1 LSGGKA
7 SPEIE
12 NEAFMSKFG
21 IGQPVR
27 RVEDQRFLTGTG
39 RYVDDINLPHQARG
53 ALVLSPHAHARVKGV
68 DVSKALAAPGVL
80 CVLTGADVIAEKF
93 GGLPPQAMPEDMGG
107 PKGYRTFRPILGTE
121 KVRFVGDRVA
131 FVVAETEAQ
140 ARDAAEL
147 VAVDYEP
154 LPAVVDAEEAAQDGA
169 PKVWDDAANNIAFPL
184 MIGNK
189 DATDAAFAKAHHI
202 VSLRLV
208 NNRLS
213 ANAIEPRGAIGDY
226 HHGDDSYTLY
236 TSTQNPHGVR
246 SVIAQAIFKIP
257 ETRIRVIANDVGGGF
272 GMKGDTYPEEALV
285 LWASRRCRRPVK
297 WIPSRSESLQNDDHG
312 RDQVVYG
319 EMAFDENGKILA
331 MRSRAVNGVGACVT
345 GAALVPV
352 LYALKLAPNA
362 YRIPAIYVSTR
373 AVFTN
378 TTPTAPYRG
387 AGRPEAVYLAERL
400 MDQAAVELGIDPVE
414 IRRRNLIPPD
424 AMPYANGTGFVYD
437 SGEFEKAMER
447 CVELADWKGF
457 DARRRASEAQG
468 KRRGRAITY
477 YIEDCGVFNDRMELR
492 FDPSG
497 HLTIVAG
504 TFSHGQ
510 GHATAFAQMVT
521 EWLGVPFEHIRFVQG
536 DTHHVSFGRGT
547 YASRSVMIGGGA
559 LKAAADAIIER
570 AKPLA
575 AHLMEAAAGD
585 VEFKEG
591 RFHIK
596 GTDRSTHLTDVAKAF
611 YRPVGLPTHFGIG
624 LEASGSAATDP
635 PNFPNGCHICEVEVD
650 PETGT
655 VAIDRY
661 TVVDD
666 VGVVINPLICEGQV
680 QGGLAQG
687 IGQAL
692 LENVV
697 YDRDSGQLVT
707 GTFSDYGMPRSDD
720 VPATE
725 MDFHNVPCKT
735 NPLGVKSI
743 GEAGSVGAPPTVIN
757 AILDALRPLGV
768 KHIDMPA
775 TPLRVWEAVRAA
787 KAA

>member
-1 LSGGKA
+1 
-7 SPEIE
+7 
-12 NEAFMSKFG
+12 MSKFG

-39 RYVDDINLPHQARG
+39 RYVDDINLPHQARA
-53 ALVLSPHAHARVKGV
+53 ALVLSPHAHARVKSV
-68 DVSKALAAPGVL
+68 DASKALKAPGVL
-80 CVLTGADVIAEKF
+80 CVLTGADLIAEKF
-93 GGLPPQAMPEDMGG
+93 GGLPPQFMPEDMGG
-107 PKGYRTFRPILGTE
+107 PKGYRTFRPILATE

-140 ARDAAEL
+140 ARDAVEL
-147 VAVDYEP
+147 VEVDYEP
-154 LPAVVDAEEAAQDGA
+154 LPAVVDAEEAAKDGA
-169 PKVWDDAANNIAFPL
+169 PKVWDDAQNNIAFPL

-189 DATDAAFAKAHHI
+189 DATDAAFAGARHV

-246 SVIAQAIFKIP
+246 TVLAQAVFKLP
-257 ETRIRVIANDVGGGF
+257 ETKIRVIANDVGGGF

-297 WIPSRSESLQNDDHG
+297 WIPTRSESLQNDDHG

-331 MRSRAVNGVGACVT
+331 LRARAVNGVGACVT
-345 GAALVPV
+345 GAAVVPV
-352 LYALKLAPNA
+352 LYGLKLAPNA
-362 YRIPAIYVSTR
+362 YRIPALHVSTR

-387 AGRPEAVYLAERL
+387 AGRPEGVYLAERL

-424 AMPYANGTGFVYD
+424 AMPFANGTGFVFD
-437 SGEFEKAMER
+437 SGEFVAAMER

-457 DARRRASEAQG
+457 ETRREETAAKG

-521 EWLGVPFEHIRFVQG
+521 EWLGVPFESIRYVQG

-559 LKAAADAIIER
+559 LKAAANAIIEK

-585 VEFKEG
+585 IEFKEG

-611 YRPVGLPTHFGIG
+611 YRPVGLPAHFGIG
-624 LEASGSAATDP
+624 LEASGHAATDP

-650 PETGT
+650 PDTGVVT
-655 VAIDRY
+655 IDRY

-692 LENVV
+692 LEHVV
-697 YDRDSGQLVT
+697 YDSESGQLVT
-707 GTFSDYGMPRSDD
+707 GTFTDYGMPRSDD
-720 VPATE
+720 IPATE
-725 MDFHNVPCKT
+725 MDFRNVPCKT

-775 TPLRVWEAVRAA
+775 TPRRVWEAVRAA
-787 KAA
+787 GAARA

>member
-1 LSGGKA
+1 
-7 SPEIE
+7 
-12 NEAFMSKFG
+12 
-21 IGQPVR
+21 
-27 RVEDQRFLTGTG
+27 
-39 RYVDDINLPHQARG
+39 
-53 ALVLSPHAHARVKGV
+53 
-68 DVSKALAAPGVL
+68 
-80 CVLTGADVIAEKF
+80 
-93 GGLPPQAMPEDMGG
+93 
-107 PKGYRTFRPILGTE
+107 
-121 KVRFVGDRVA
+121 
-131 FVVAETEAQ
+131 
-140 ARDAAEL
+140 
-147 VAVDYEP
+147 
-154 LPAVVDAEEAAQDGA
+154 
-169 PKVWDDAANNIAFPL
+169 
-184 MIGNK
+184 
-189 DATDAAFAKAHHI
+189 
-202 VSLRLV
+202 
-208 NNRLS
+208 
-213 ANAIEPRGAIGDY
+213 
-226 HHGDDSYTLY
+226 
-236 TSTQNPHGVR
+236 
-246 SVIAQAIFKIP
+246 
-257 ETRIRVIANDVGGGF
+257 
-272 GMKGDTYPEEALV
+272 MKGDTYPEEALV
-285 LWASRRCRRPVK
+285 LWASRRCRRPVT
-297 WIPSRSESLQNDDHG
+297 WIPTRSESLQNDDHG
-312 RDQVVYG
+312 RDQVVHG
-319 EMAFDENGKILA
+319 ELALDGNGKILA

-345 GAALVPV
+345 GAAVVPV

-362 YRIPAIYVSTR
+362 YRIPAVHVSTR

-378 TTPTAPYRG
+378 TSPTAPYRG

-400 MDQAAVELGIDPVE
+400 LDQAAVELGIDPIE

-424 AMPYANGTGFVYD
+424 AMPYANGTGFVFD
-437 SGEFEKAMER
+437 SGEFVAAMER

-457 DARRRASEAQG
+457 EARRKASETKG
-468 KRRGRAITY
+468 RRRGHAITY

-510 GHATAFAQMVT
+510 GHETAFAQMVT
-521 EWLGVPFEHIRFVQG
+521 EWLGVPFESIRFVQG
-536 DTHHVSFGRGT
+536 DTNHVSFGRGT

-559 LKAAADAIIER
+559 LKAAANAIIEK

-575 AHLMEAAAGD
+575 AHLMEAATGD
-585 VEFKEG
+585 IEFKEG

-611 YRPVGLPTHFGIG
+611 YRPVGLPAHFGIG
-624 LEASGSAATDP
+624 LEASGAAATDP

-650 PETGT
+650 PDTG
-655 VAIDRY
+655 VVSIERY

-692 LENVV
+692 LERVV
-697 YDRDSGQLVT
+697 YDAESGQLLT

-768 KHIDMPA
+768 NHIDMPA
-775 TPLRVWEAVRAA
+775 TPRRVWEAVRTARAA
-787 KAA
+787 

>member
-1 LSGGKA
+1 M
-7 SPEIE
+7 
-12 NEAFMSKFG
+12 NKFG
-21 IGQPVR
+21 IGQAVR

-39 RYVDDINLPHQARG
+39 RFVGDINLPHQAYA
-53 ALVLSPHAHARVKGV
+53 ALVLSPHAHARVKRV
-68 DVSKALAAPGVL
+68 DISKAMKAPGVL
-80 CVLTGADVIAEKF
+80 CVLTGADVVAEKF
-93 GGLPPQAMPEDMGG
+93 GGLPPQMMPEDMGG
-107 PKGYRTFRPILGTE
+107 PKGYRTFRPILATE

-140 ARDAAEL
+140 ARDAVEL
-147 VAVDYEP
+147 VEVDYDL
-154 LPAVVDAEEAAQDGA
+154 LPAVVSAEEAAKDGA
-169 PKVWDDAANNIAFPL
+169 PKVWDDAKDNIAFPL
-184 MIGNK
+184 MMGNK
-189 DATDAAFAKAHHI
+189 DATDAAFAGAHHV
-202 VSLRLV
+202 VSLRLE

-213 ANAIEPRGAIGDY
+213 ANALEPRGAIGDY
-226 HHGDDSYTLY
+226 HQGDDSYTLY

-246 SVIAQAIFKIP
+246 TVIAQAVFKVP
-257 ETRIRVIANDVGGGF
+257 ETKIRVIANDVGGGF
-272 GMKGDTYPEEALV
+272 GMKGDTYPDEALV

-319 EMAFDENGKILA
+319 ELALDKTGKILA
-331 MRSRAVNGVGACVT
+331 LRSRAVNGVGACVT
-345 GAALVPV
+345 GAAVVPV

-362 YRIPAIYVSTR
+362 YRIPAVHVATR

-378 TTPTAPYRG
+378 TSPTAPYRG
-387 AGRPEAVYLAERL
+387 AGRPEAVYMAERL
-400 MDQAAVELGIDPVE
+400 LDQAAVELGIDPVE

-437 SGEFEKAMER
+437 SGEFVKAMER
-447 CVELADWKGF
+447 CVEFADWKGF
-457 DARRRASEAQG
+457 EARRKASEAKG

-510 GHATAFAQMVT
+510 GHETAFAQMVT
-521 EWLGVPFEHIRFVQG
+521 EWLGVPFETIRFVQG
-536 DTHHVSFGRGT
+536 DTNHVSFGRGT

-559 LKAAADAIIER
+559 LKAAAELIVEK

-585 VEFKEG
+585 VEFKDG

-596 GTDRSTHLTDVAKAF
+596 GTDRSTPLTDVAKAF
-611 YRPVGLPTHFGIG
+611 YRPVGLPAHFGIG

-650 PETGT
+650 PDTGMVT
-655 VAIDRY
+655 IERY

-692 LENVV
+692 LEQVV
-697 YDRDSGQLVT
+697 YDPESGQLLT
-707 GTFSDYGMPRSDD
+707 GTFTDYGMPRSDD

-757 AILDALRPLGV
+757 AVLDALRPLGV

-775 TPLRVWEAVRAA
+775 SPHRVWKAIHAT

>member
-1 LSGGKA
+1 M
-7 SPEIE
+7 
-12 NEAFMSKFG
+12 NKFG
-21 IGQPVR
+21 IGQAVR

-39 RYVDDINLPHQARG
+39 RFVGDINLPHQAYA
-53 ALVLSPHAHARVKGV
+53 ALVLSPHAHARVKRV
-68 DVSKALAAPGVL
+68 DISKAMKAPGVL
-80 CVLTGADVIAEKF
+80 CVLTGADVVAEKF
-93 GGLPPQAMPEDMGG
+93 GGLPPQMMPEDMGG
-107 PKGYRTFRPILGTE
+107 PKGYRTFRPILATE

-140 ARDAAEL
+140 ARDAVEL
-147 VAVDYEP
+147 VEVDYDL
-154 LPAVVDAEEAAQDGA
+154 LPAVVSAEEAAKDGA
-169 PKVWDDAANNIAFPL
+169 PKVWDDAKDNIAFPL
-184 MIGNK
+184 MMGNK
-189 DATDAAFAKAHHI
+189 DATDAAFAGAHHV
-202 VSLRLV
+202 VSLRLE

-213 ANAIEPRGAIGDY
+213 ANALEPRGAIGDY
-226 HHGDDSYTLY
+226 HQGDDSYTLY

-246 SVIAQAIFKIP
+246 TVIAQAVFKVP
-257 ETRIRVIANDVGGGF
+257 ETKIRVIANDVGGGF
-272 GMKGDTYPEEALV
+272 GMKGDTYPDEALV

-319 EMAFDENGKILA
+319 ELALDKNGKILA
-331 MRSRAVNGVGACVT
+331 LRSRAVNGVGACVT
-345 GAALVPV
+345 GAAVVPV

-362 YRIPAIYVSTR
+362 YRIPAVHVATR

-378 TTPTAPYRG
+378 TSPTAPYRG
-387 AGRPEAVYLAERL
+387 AGRPEAVYMAERL
-400 MDQAAVELGIDPVE
+400 LDQAAVELGIDPVE

-437 SGEFEKAMER
+437 SGEFVKAMER
-447 CVELADWKGF
+447 CVEFADWKGF
-457 DARRRASEAQG
+457 EARRKASEAKG

-510 GHATAFAQMVT
+510 GHETAFAQMVT
-521 EWLGVPFEHIRFVQG
+521 EWLGVPFETIRFVQG
-536 DTHHVSFGRGT
+536 DTNHVSFGRGT

-559 LKAAADAIIER
+559 LKAAAELIVEK

-585 VEFKEG
+585 VEFKDG

-596 GTDRSTHLTDVAKAF
+596 GTDRSTPLTDVAKAF
-611 YRPVGLPTHFGIG
+611 YRPVGLPAHFGIG

-650 PETGT
+650 PDTGMVT
-655 VAIDRY
+655 IERY

-692 LENVV
+692 LEQVV
-697 YDRDSGQLVT
+697 YDPESGQLLT
-707 GTFSDYGMPRSDD
+707 GTFTDYGMPRSDD

-757 AILDALRPLGV
+757 AVLDALRPLGV

-775 TPLRVWEAVRAA
+775 SPHRVWKAIHAT

>member
-1 LSGGKA
+1 
-7 SPEIE
+7 
-12 NEAFMSKFG
+12 MSKFG

-39 RYVDDINLPHQARG
+39 RYVDDINLPHQARA
-53 ALVLSPHAHARVKGV
+53 ALVLSPHAHARVKKV
-68 DVSKALAAPGVL
+68 DVSKALKAPGVL
-80 CVLTGADVIAEKF
+80 CVLTGADVTAEKF
-93 GGLPPQAMPEDMGG
+93 GGLPPQFMPEDMGG
-107 PKGYRTFRPILGTE
+107 PKGYRTFRPILATE

-131 FVVAETEAQ
+131 LVVAETEAQ

-147 VAVDYEP
+147 VEVDYEP
-154 LPAVVDAEEAAQDGA
+154 LPAVVSAEEAAKDGA
-169 PKVWDDAANNIAFPL
+169 PKVWDDAPNNIAFPL

-189 DATDAAFAKAHHI
+189 EATDAAFTGAKHV
-202 VSLRLV
+202 VSLRLE

-213 ANAIEPRGAIGDY
+213 ANALEPRGAIGDY
-226 HHGDDSYTLY
+226 HAGDDAYTLY

-246 SVIAQAIFKIP
+246 TVIAQAVFKIP
-257 ETRIRVIANDVGGGF
+257 ETKIRVIAHDVGGGF

-297 WIPSRSESLQNDDHG
+297 WIPTRSESLQNDDHG

-319 EMAFDENGKILA
+319 ELALDANGKILA
-331 MRSRAVNGVGACVT
+331 LRARAVNGVGACVT
-345 GAALVPV
+345 GAAVVPV

-362 YRIPAIYVSTR
+362 YRIPAIHVAAR

-378 TTPTAPYRG
+378 TSPTAPYRG

-400 MDQAAVELGIDPVE
+400 LDQAAVELGIDPVE

-437 SGEFEKAMER
+437 SGEFVKAMER
-447 CVELADWKGF
+447 GVELADWKGF
-457 DARRRASEAQG
+457 ESRRKASEAKG
-468 KRRGRAITY
+468 RRRGRAITY

-510 GHATAFAQMVT
+510 GHETAFAQMVT
-521 EWLGVPFEHIRFVQG
+521 EWLGVPFESIRFVQG
-536 DTHHVSFGRGT
+536 DTNHVSFGRGT

-559 LKAAADAIIER
+559 LKAAADAIIEK

-585 VEFKEG
+585 IEFKDG
-591 RFHIK
+591 QFHIK
-596 GTDRSTHLTDVAKAF
+596 GTDRSTPLTDVAKAF

-650 PETGT
+650 PDTGA

-692 LENVV
+692 LERVV
-697 YDRDSGQLVT
+697 YDAESGQLLS
-707 GTFSDYGMPRSDD
+707 GTFTDYGMPRSDD

-757 AILDALRPLGV
+757 AVLDALRPLGV

-775 TPLRVWEAVRAA
+775 TPRCVWEAIRAA
-787 KAA
+787 RA

>member
-1 LSGGKA
+1 
-7 SPEIE
+7 
-12 NEAFMSKFG
+12 MSKFG

-53 ALVLSPHAHARVKGV
+53 ALVISPHAHARVKGV

-93 GGLPPQAMPEDMGG
+93 GGLPPQFMPEDMGG
-107 PKGYRTFRPILGTE
+107 PKGFRTFRPILATD

-147 VAVDYEP
+147 VEVDYEP
-154 LPAVVDAEEAAQDGA
+154 LPAVVDAEEAAKDGA
-169 PKVWDDAANNIAFPL
+169 PKVWDEAPNNIAFPL

-189 DATDAAFAKAHHI
+189 DATDAAFASARHV

-246 SVIAQAIFKIP
+246 TVIAQAVFKVP
-257 ETRIRVIANDVGGGF
+257 ETKIRVIANDVGGGF

-312 RDQVVYG
+312 RDQVVHG
-319 EMAFDENGKILA
+319 EMAFDENGRILA
-331 MRSRAVNGVGACVT
+331 LRTRAVNGVGACVT
-345 GAALVPV
+345 GAAVVPV

-362 YRIPAIYVSTR
+362 YRIPAIHVATR

-457 DARRRASEAQG
+457 DARRKASEANG
-468 KRRGRAITY
+468 RRRGRAITY

-559 LKAAADAIIER
+559 LKAAADAIIEKAR
-570 AKPLA
+570 PLA

-585 VEFKEG
+585 IEFKEG

-596 GTDRSTHLTDVAKAF
+596 GTDRSMHLTDVAKAF

-635 PNFPNGCHICEVEVD
+635 PNFPNGCHICEAEVD

-655 VAIDRY
+655 VTIARY

-775 TPLRVWEAVRAA
+775 TPLRVWQAVRAA
-787 KAA
+787 RSA

>member
-1 LSGGKA
+1 
-7 SPEIE
+7 
-12 NEAFMSKFG
+12 MSKFG

-39 RYVDDINLPHQARG
+39 RYVDDINLPHQARA
-53 ALVLSPHAHARVKGV
+53 ALVLSPYAHARVKSV
-68 DVSKALAAPGVL
+68 DVSKALKAPGVL

-93 GGLPPQAMPEDMGG
+93 GGLPPQFMPEDMGG
-107 PKGYRTFRPILGTE
+107 PKGYRTFRPILATE

-147 VAVDYEP
+147 VEVDYEP
-154 LPAVVDAEEAAQDGA
+154 LPAVVSAEEAAKDGA
-169 PKVWDDAANNIAFPL
+169 PKVWDDAPNNIAFPL

-189 DATDAAFAKAHHI
+189 EATDAAFAGAKHV
-202 VSLRLV
+202 VSLRLE

-213 ANAIEPRGAIGDY
+213 ANALEPRGAIGDY
-226 HHGDDSYTLY
+226 HHGSDSYTLY

-246 SVIAQAIFKIP
+246 TVIAQAVFKVP
-257 ETRIRVIANDVGGGF
+257 ETKIRVIANDVGGGF

-297 WIPSRSESLQNDDHG
+297 WIPTRSESLQNDDHG

-319 EMAFDENGKILA
+319 ELALDENGKILA

-345 GAALVPV
+345 GAAVVPV

-362 YRIPAIYVSTR
+362 YRIPAIHVSTR

-378 TTPTAPYRG
+378 TSPTAPYRG

-400 MDQAAVELGIDPVE
+400 LDQAAVELGIDPVE
-414 IRRRNLIPPD
+414 IRRRNLVPPD

-437 SGEFEKAMER
+437 SGEFVAAMER

-457 DARRRASEAQG
+457 EARRKASEAKG
-468 KRRGRAITY
+468 RRRGRAITY

-510 GHATAFAQMVT
+510 GHETAFAQMVT
-521 EWLGVPFEHIRFVQG
+521 EWLGVPFESIRFVQG
-536 DTHHVSFGRGT
+536 DTNHVSFGRGT

-559 LKAAADAIIER
+559 LKAAAEAIIEK

-585 VEFKEG
+585 IEFKEG

-596 GTDRSTHLTDVAKAF
+596 GTDRSMPLTDVAKAF

-635 PNFPNGCHICEVEVD
+635 PNFPNGCHVCEVEVD
-650 PETGT
+650 PDTGVVT
-655 VAIDRY
+655 IDRY

-666 VGVVINPLICEGQV
+666 VGVVINPLICKGQV

-692 LENVV
+692 LERVV
-697 YDRDSGQLVT
+697 YDAESGQLVT

-775 TPLRVWEAVRAA
+775 TPLHVWESVRAA
-787 KAA
+787 RAA

>member
-1 LSGGKA
+1 M
-7 SPEIE
+7 
-12 NEAFMSKFG
+12 NKFG

-39 RYVDDINLPHQARG
+39 RFVDDINLPHQAHA
-53 ALVLSPHAHARVKGV
+53 ALVLSPHAHARVKQV
-68 DVSKALAAPGVL
+68 DISSAMKAPGVL
-80 CVLTGADVIAEKF
+80 CVLTGTDVIAEKF

-107 PKGYRTFRPILGTE
+107 PKGYRTFRPILATE

-147 VAVDYEP
+147 VEVDYEL
-154 LPAVVDAEEAAQDGA
+154 LPAVVSAEEAVKDGA
-169 PKVWDDAANNIAFPL
+169 PKVWDDAKDNIAFPL
-184 MIGNK
+184 MMGNK
-189 DATDAAFAKAHHI
+189 DATDAAFASAHHV
-202 VSLRLV
+202 VSLRLE

-213 ANAIEPRGAIGDY
+213 ANSLEPRGAIGDY

-246 SVIAQAIFKIP
+246 TVISQMVFKIP
-257 ETRIRVIANDVGGGF
+257 ETKIRVIANDVGGGF
-272 GMKGDTYPEEALV
+272 GMKGDTYPDEALV

-297 WIPSRSESLQNDDHG
+297 WVPSRSESLQNDDHG
-312 RDQVVYG
+312 RDQVVHG
-319 EMAFDENGKILA
+319 EMALDENGKILA
-331 MRSRAVNGVGACVT
+331 MRSRALNAVGACVT
-345 GAALVPV
+345 GAAVVPV

-362 YRIPAIYVSTR
+362 YRIPAVHVSTR

-378 TTPTAPYRG
+378 TSPTAPYRG

-400 MDQAAVELGIDPVE
+400 LDQAAVELDIDPVE
-414 IRRRNLIPPD
+414 IRRRNLIPPE

-437 SGEFEKAMER
+437 SGEFVKAMER

-457 DARRRASEAQG
+457 EARRKASEAKG

-477 YIEDCGVFNDRMELR
+477 YIEDCGVFNERMELR

-510 GHATAFAQMVT
+510 GHATAFAQLVT
-521 EWLGVPFEHIRFVQG
+521 EWLGVPFESIRFVQG

-547 YASRSVMIGGGA
+547 YASRSAMLGGGA
-559 LKAAADAIIER
+559 LKVAADLIIEK

-585 VEFKEG
+585 IEFKEG

-611 YRPVGLPTHFGIG
+611 YRPVGLPGHFGIG
-624 LEASGSAATDP
+624 LEASGAAATDP
-635 PNFPNGCHICEVEVD
+635 SNFPNGCHICEVEVD
-650 PETGT
+650 AETGV

-692 LENVV
+692 LEQVI
-697 YDRDSGQLVT
+697 YDPESGQLLT

-720 VPATE
+720 IPATE
-725 MDFHNVPCKT
+725 MEFENVPCKT

-757 AILDALRPLGV
+757 AVLDALRPLGV

-775 TPLRVWEAVRAA
+775 SPHRVWKAVHAA
-787 KAA
+787 QAA

>member
-1 LSGGKA
+1 M
-7 SPEIE
+7 
-12 NEAFMSKFG
+12 NKFG
-21 IGQPVR
+21 IGQAVR

-39 RYVDDINLPHQARG
+39 RFVGDINLPHQAYA
-53 ALVLSPHAHARVKGV
+53 ALVLSPHAHARVKRV
-68 DVSKALAAPGVL
+68 DISKAMKAPGVL
-80 CVLTGADVIAEKF
+80 CVLTGADVVAEKF
-93 GGLPPQAMPEDMGG
+93 GGLPPQMMPEDMGG
-107 PKGYRTFRPILGTE
+107 PKGYRTFRPILATE

-140 ARDAAEL
+140 ARDAVEL
-147 VAVDYEP
+147 VEVDYDL
-154 LPAVVDAEEAAQDGA
+154 LPAVVSAEEAAKDGA
-169 PKVWDDAANNIAFPL
+169 PKVWDDAKDNIAFPL
-184 MIGNK
+184 MMGNK
-189 DATDAAFAKAHHI
+189 DATDAAFAGAHHV
-202 VSLRLV
+202 VSLRLE

-213 ANAIEPRGAIGDY
+213 ANALEPRGAIGDY
-226 HHGDDSYTLY
+226 HQGDDSYTLY

-246 SVIAQAIFKIP
+246 TVIAQAVFKVP
-257 ETRIRVIANDVGGGF
+257 ETKIRVIANDVGGGF
-272 GMKGDTYPEEALV
+272 GMKGDTYPDEALV

-319 EMAFDENGKILA
+319 ELALDKNGKILA
-331 MRSRAVNGVGACVT
+331 LRSRAVNGVGACVT
-345 GAALVPV
+345 GAAVVPV

-362 YRIPAIYVSTR
+362 YRIPAVHVATR

-378 TTPTAPYRG
+378 TSPTAPYRG
-387 AGRPEAVYLAERL
+387 AGRPEAVYMAERL
-400 MDQAAVELGIDPVE
+400 LDQAAVELGIDPVE

-437 SGEFEKAMER
+437 SGEFVKAMER
-447 CVELADWKGF
+447 CVEFADWKGF
-457 DARRRASEAQG
+457 ETRRKASEAKG
-468 KRRGRAITY
+468 RRRGHAITY

-510 GHATAFAQMVT
+510 GHETAFAQMVT
-521 EWLGVPFEHIRFVQG
+521 EWLGVPFETIRFVQG
-536 DTHHVSFGRGT
+536 DTNHVSFGRGT

-559 LKAAADAIIER
+559 LKAAAELIVEK

-585 VEFKEG
+585 VEFKDG

-596 GTDRSTHLTDVAKAF
+596 GTDRSTPLTDVAKAF
-611 YRPVGLPTHFGIG
+611 YRPVGLPAHFGIG

-650 PETGT
+650 PDTGMVT
-655 VAIDRY
+655 IERY

-692 LENVV
+692 LEQVV
-697 YDRDSGQLVT
+697 YDPESGQLLT
-707 GTFSDYGMPRSDD
+707 GTFTDYGMPRSDD

-757 AILDALRPLGV
+757 AVLDALRPLGV

-775 TPLRVWEAVRAA
+775 SPHRVWKAIHAT

>member
-1 LSGGKA
+1 
-7 SPEIE
+7 
-12 NEAFMSKFG
+12 MSKFG

-39 RYVDDINLPHQARG
+39 RYVDDINLPHQARA
-53 ALVLSPHAHARVKGV
+53 ALVLSPHAHARVRRV
-68 DVSKALAAPGVL
+68 DASKALAAPGVL

-93 GGLPPQAMPEDMGG
+93 GGLPPQFMPEDMGG
-107 PKGYRTFRPILGTE
+107 PKGFRTFRPILATD

-147 VAVDYEP
+147 VEVDYDP
-154 LPAVVDAEEAAQDGA
+154 LPAVVSAAEAAKDGA
-169 PKVWDDAANNIAFPL
+169 PKVWDDAPNNIAFPL

-189 DATDAAFAKAHHI
+189 DATDAAFANAHHV
-202 VSLRLV
+202 VSLSLV

-246 SVIAQAIFKIP
+246 TVLAQAVFKLP
-257 ETRIRVIANDVGGGF
+257 ETKIRVIANDVGGGF

-297 WIPSRSESLQNDDHG
+297 WIPTRSESLQNDDHG
-312 RDQVVYG
+312 RDQVVQG
-319 EMAFDENGKILA
+319 EMAFDKDGKILA
-331 MRSRAVNGVGACVT
+331 LRVRALNAVGACVS
-345 GAALVPV
+345 GAAVVPV

-362 YRIPAIYVSTR
+362 YRIPAIHVATR

-378 TTPTAPYRG
+378 TAPTAPYRG

-400 MDQAAVELGIDPVE
+400 IDQAAVELGIDPVE

-424 AMPYANGTGFVYD
+424 AMPHANGTGFVFD
-437 SGEFEKAMER
+437 SGEFVKAMER

-457 DARRRASEAQG
+457 ETRRKASEANG
-468 KRRGRAITY
+468 KRRGRAVTY

-521 EWLGVPFEHIRFVQG
+521 EWLGVPFEHIRYVQG

-559 LKAAADAIIER
+559 LKAAADAIIEK

-624 LEASGSAATDP
+624 LEASGHAATDP

-650 PETGT
+650 PETGVVT
-655 VAIDRY
+655 IDRY

-692 LENVV
+692 FEHVV
-697 YDRDSGQLVT
+697 YDADSGQLVT
-707 GTFSDYGMPRSDD
+707 GTFTDYGMPRSDD

-757 AILDALRPLGV
+757 AVLDALRALGV

-775 TPLRVWEAVRAA
+775 TPRRVWEAVRAA
-787 KAA
+787 KR

>member
-1 LSGGKA
+1 
-7 SPEIE
+7 
-12 NEAFMSKFG
+12 
-21 IGQPVR
+21 
-27 RVEDQRFLTGTG
+27 
-39 RYVDDINLPHQARG
+39 
-53 ALVLSPHAHARVKGV
+53 
-68 DVSKALAAPGVL
+68 
-80 CVLTGADVIAEKF
+80 
-93 GGLPPQAMPEDMGG
+93 EDMGG
-107 PKGYRTFRPILGTE
+107 PKGFRTFRPILATE

-140 ARDAAEL
+140 ARDAVEL
-147 VAVDYEP
+147 VEVDYEP
-154 LPAVVDAEEAAQDGA
+154 LPAVVSAEEAAQDGA
-169 PKVWDDAANNIAFPL
+169 PKVWDEAPNNIAFPL

-189 DATDAAFAKAHHI
+189 DATDAAFAGAHHV
-202 VSLRLV
+202 VSLRLE

-246 SVIAQAIFKIP
+246 TVIAQTIFKIP
-257 ETRIRVIANDVGGGF
+257 ETKIRVIANDVGGGF

-297 WIPSRSESLQNDDHG
+297 WIPTRSESLQNDDHG

-319 EMAFDENGKILA
+319 ELALDKDGKILA
-331 MRSRAVNGVGACVT
+331 LRSRAVNGVGACVT
-345 GAALVPV
+345 GAAVVPV

-362 YRIPAIYVSTR
+362 YRIPAIHVATR

-378 TTPTAPYRG
+378 TSPTAPYRG

-400 MDQAAVELGIDPVE
+400 LDQAAVDLGIDPIE

-437 SGEFEKAMER
+437 SGEFEKAMDR
-447 CVELADWKGF
+447 CVEFADWKGF
-457 DARRRASEAQG
+457 EARRKASEAKG
-468 KRRGRAITY
+468 KRRGHAITY

-510 GHATAFAQMVT
+510 GHETAFAQMVT
-521 EWLGVPFEHIRFVQG
+521 QWLGVPFESIRFVQG
-536 DTHHVSFGRGT
+536 DTNHVSFGRGT

-559 LKAAADAIIER
+559 LKAAADAIIEK

-585 VEFKEG
+585 IEFKEG

-596 GTDRSTHLTDVAKAF
+596 GTDRSTPLTDVAKAF
-611 YRPVGLPTHFGIG
+611 YRPVGLPGHFGIG
-624 LEASGSAATDP
+624 LEASGHAATDP
-635 PNFPNGCHICEVEVD
+635 PNFPNGCHVCEVEVD
-650 PETGT
+650 AETGVVT
-655 VAIDRY
+655 IERY

-692 LENVV
+692 LERVI
-697 YDRDSGQLVT
+697 YDPESGQLLT

-775 TPLRVWEAVRAA
+775 TPRRVWEAVRAA

>member
-1 LSGGKA
+1 
-7 SPEIE
+7 
-12 NEAFMSKFG
+12 MSKFG

-39 RYVDDINLPHQARG
+39 RYVDDINLPHEAHA

-68 DVSKALAAPGVL
+68 DTSKALKAPGVL

-93 GGLPPQAMPEDMGG
+93 GGLAPQMMPEDMGG
-107 PKGYRTFRPILGTE
+107 PKGFRTFRPILATE

-140 ARDAAEL
+140 ARDAVEL
-147 VAVDYEP
+147 VEVDYEP
-154 LPAVVDAEEAAQDGA
+154 LPAVVSAEEAAKDGA
-169 PKVWDDAANNIAFPL
+169 PKVWDEAPNNIAFPL

-189 DATDAAFAKAHHI
+189 DAADAAFASAHHV
-202 VSLRLV
+202 VSLRLE

-246 SVIAQAIFKIP
+246 TVIAQAIFKIP
-257 ETRIRVIANDVGGGF
+257 ETKIRVIANDVGGGF

-297 WIPSRSESLQNDDHG
+297 WIPTRSESLQNDDHG

-319 EMAFDENGKILA
+319 ELALDKDGKILA
-331 MRSRAVNGVGACVT
+331 LRSRAVNGVGACVS
-345 GAALVPV
+345 GAAVVPV

-362 YRIPAIYVSTR
+362 YRIPAVHVATR

-378 TTPTAPYRG
+378 TSPTAPYRG

-400 MDQAAVELGIDPVE
+400 IDQAAVELGIDPIE
-414 IRRRNLIPPD
+414 IRRRNLVPPD
-424 AMPYANGTGFVYD
+424 AMPYANGTGFVFD
-437 SGEFEKAMER
+437 SGEFEQAMDR

-457 DARRRASEAQG
+457 EARRKASEAKG
-468 KRRGRAITY
+468 KRRGHAVTY

-521 EWLGVPFEHIRFVQG
+521 EWLGVPFESIRFVQG

-559 LKAAADAIIER
+559 LKAAANAIIEK

-585 VEFKEG
+585 IEFKEG

-611 YRPVGLPTHFGIG
+611 YRPVGLPGHFGIG
-624 LEASGSAATDP
+624 LEASGHAATDP
-635 PNFPNGCHICEVEVD
+635 PNFPNGCHVCEVEVD
-650 PETGT
+650 PDTGVVT
-655 VAIDRY
+655 IERY

-692 LENVV
+692 LERVI
-697 YDRDSGQLVT
+697 YDPESGQLLT

-775 TPLRVWEAVRAA
+775 TPRRVWEAVRAA

>member
-1 LSGGKA
+1 
-7 SPEIE
+7 
-12 NEAFMSKFG
+12 
-21 IGQPVR
+21 V
-27 RVEDQRFLTGTG
+27 
-39 RYVDDINLPHQARG
+39 
-53 ALVLSPHAHARVKGV
+53 
-68 DVSKALAAPGVL
+68 VS
-80 CVLTGADVIAEKF
+80 
-93 GGLPPQAMPEDMGG
+93 
-107 PKGYRTFRPILGTE
+107 
-121 KVRFVGDRVA
+121 
-131 FVVAETEAQ
+131 
-140 ARDAAEL
+140 
-147 VAVDYEP
+147 
-154 LPAVVDAEEAAQDGA
+154 AEEAAKDGA
-169 PKVWDDAANNIAFPL
+169 PKVWDDAPNNIAFPL
-184 MIGNK
+184 MLGNK
-189 DATDAAFAKAHHI
+189 DATDAAFAAAHHV
-202 VSLRLV
+202 VSLRLE

-236 TSTQNPHGVR
+236 TGTQNPHGVR
-246 SVIAQAIFKIP
+246 TVLAQAVFKLP
-257 ETRIRVIANDVGGGF
+257 ETKIRVIANDVGGGF

-297 WIPSRSESLQNDDHG
+297 WIPTRSESLQNDDHG
-312 RDQVVYG
+312 RDQVVHG
-319 EMAFDENGKILA
+319 EMAFDKDGKALA
-331 MRSRAVNGVGACVT
+331 LRVQALNAVGACVT
-345 GAALVPV
+345 GAAVVPV

-362 YRIPAIYVSTR
+362 YRIPALHLSAR
-373 AVFTN
+373 AMFTN
-378 TTPTAPYRG
+378 TSPTTPYRG
-387 AGRPEAVYLAERL
+387 AGRPEGVYLAERL

-414 IRRRNLIPPD
+414 IRRRNLIRPD
-424 AMPYANGTGFVYD
+424 AMPYANGTGFVFD
-437 SGEFEKAMER
+437 SGEFVEAMDR

-457 DARRRASEAQG
+457 EARRKASEAKG
-468 KRRGRAITY
+468 KRRGRAVTY

-521 EWLGVPFEHIRFVQG
+521 EWLGVPFEHIRYVQG

-547 YASRSVMIGGGA
+547 YASRSVMIGGSA
-559 LKAAADAIIER
+559 LKAAADAVIEKAR
-570 AKPLA
+570 PLA

-585 VEFKEG
+585 IEFKEG

-596 GTDRSTHLTDVAKAF
+596 GTDRSMPLTDVAKAF

-624 LEASGSAATDP
+624 LEASGHAATDP

-692 LENVV
+692 LEHVV
-697 YDRDSGQLVT
+697 YDDDSGQLLT
-707 GTFSDYGMPRSDD
+707 GTFTDYGMPRSDD
-720 VPATE
+720 IPATE

-787 KAA
+787 AK